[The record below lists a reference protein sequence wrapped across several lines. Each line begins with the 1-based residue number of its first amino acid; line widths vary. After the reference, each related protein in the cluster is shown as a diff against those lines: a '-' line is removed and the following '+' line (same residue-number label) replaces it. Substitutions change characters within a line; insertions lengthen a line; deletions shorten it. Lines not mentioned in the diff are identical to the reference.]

1 MKVLHVG
8 KYYPPFHGGMETF
21 LQALAQAQSTA
32 GQDIRILVHNHLHRT
47 TAITHDRNIR
57 ITRVGGLGT
66 LFFTPISPAFRSE
79 LKKSIS
85 EFRPDV
91 IHLHLP
97 NPSAFWVMTLAEAR
111 DIPWIVHWHADVVSS
126 KLDWRV
132 KLAYRFYRPMEQA
145 LLKHSHGI
153 IATSP
158 PYLQSSEPL
167 SAWKQKC
174 RIIPLGLAQ
183 RDVSQPADKPS
194 LWHPEVLRVLA
205 IGRLTY
211 YKGFEY
217 LIRAAAHA
225 KNIQVV
231 LVGDG
236 EKRSELQRLID
247 SHKLEEK
254 VKLVGKQ
261 TDEQLFQWLTT
272 CDCLCLPSIERTE
285 AFGMVLLEAAQAG
298 KPALVTSVKG
308 SGMSWVIRNHETG
321 LVVPPGDA
329 PALAGAMDYLV
340 RHEAE
345 HREMGLRA
353 GKRFDTMF
361 KIETV
366 EIQAF
371 DLYNDILSNTG
382 SSPR

>member
-1 MKVLHVG
+1 MKVLHIG

-21 LQALAQAQSTA
+21 LQSLAQAQSTA
-32 GQDIRILVHNHLHRT
+32 GQDVGILVHNHLHRT
-47 TAITHDRNIR
+47 TTITRDRNIR
-57 ITRVGGLGT
+57 ITRIGSLGT

-85 EFRPDV
+85 EFRPDI

-126 KLDWRV
+126 ELDWQV

-145 LLKHSHGI
+145 LLKRSHNI

-183 RDVSQPADKPS
+183 RDISPPVDKPS

-205 IGRLTY
+205 VGRLTY

-217 LIRAAAHA
+217 LIRAVAHVE
-225 KNIQVV
+225 NIQVV

-247 SHKLEEK
+247 SHKLVEK

-261 TDEQLFQWLTT
+261 ADEQLFQWLAT
-272 CDCLCLPSIERTE
+272 CDCLCLPSVERTE

-298 KPALVTSVKG
+298 KPALVTGVKG

-321 LVVPPGDA
+321 LVVPPADV
-329 PALAGAMDYLV
+329 PALAGAMEYLA
-340 RHEAE
+340 RHQTER
-345 HREMGLRA
+345 REMGLRA

-361 KIETV
+361 TIEAV
-366 EIQAF
+366 EKQVS
-371 DLYNDILSNTG
+371 DLYNDILSTP
-382 SSPR
+382 SA